1 MGWLGS
7 SMLSLELTAVSWR
20 LCLDGWASLFM
31 WPFNV
36 SFSTTVSGFQESKT
50 RCISVYQISAWITC
64 IDVLMA
70 KARHMAKSR
79 VQEGEDK
86 TGQDLW
92 EVWWIG
98 NHYLIIY
105 HKSLSIWWKW
115 ERTLWFQECY
125 EDILQYYCLE
135 NPVDGGAWWTTVHGV
150 AKSWTQLSDFTFTFH
165 EDILCKISLF
175 VT

>member
-1 MGWLGS
+1 MCYSSRFCGLTGKFYALTRAHCSQLATLLG
-7 SMLSLELTAVSWR
+7 
-20 LCLDGWASLFM
+20 CWASLFM

-36 SFSTTVSGFQESKT
+36 SFSTTVSGFRESKT
-50 RCISVYQISAWITC
+50 HCISVYQISAWITC

-79 VQEGEDK
+79 VQEGEDE

-98 NHYLIIY
+98 NHYLTIY

-115 ERTLWFQECY
+115 ERTLWLQECY

-135 NPVDGGAWWTTVHGV
+135 NPVDGGAW
-150 AKSWTQLSDFTFTFH
+150 
-165 EDILCKISLF
+165 
-175 VT
+175 